1 MLVSH
6 DRIPSGR
13 LPVDRLAG
21 AAAPAF
27 EPIPVVRQQ
36 AADLL
41 GRARRPAWVVVLL
54 LAHGAF
60 ALGEDARR
68 QVGPRHAPGQV
79 SGGLGLVLTGEV
91 VGPAPGALLRLGPT
105 VLARLRPAA
114 LVRLGPRAPDRLLPT
129 LGPEGPGRA
138 WIGQRALPP
147 VRERVPVHRVAGGGE
162 RLRVRHRRL
171 DRCVELARPA
181 DRRLD
186 VLLRAG
192 EPRRQRRVGGGG
204 GGPGGWAG
212 SGGWG
217 TLPDSGGWGVGAVA
231 PGAANQSDR
240 ACSKMG
246 SGSGMT

>member
-91 VGPAPGALLRLGPT
+91 VGPAP
-105 VLARLRPAA
+105 

>member
-105 VLARLRPAA
+105 VLARLRPRAA
-114 LVRLGPRAPDRLLPT
+114 GPRRAPPRAGCPGVG
-129 LGPEGPGRA
+129 GPPR
-138 WIGQRALPP
+138 
-147 VRERVPVHRVAGGGE
+147 GGGPPPN
-162 RLRVRHRRL
+162 R
-171 DRCVELARPA
+171 
-181 DRRLD
+181 
-186 VLLRAG
+186 
-192 EPRRQRRVGGGG
+192 GGGG
-204 GGPGGWAG
+204 GGRWARG
-212 SGGWG
+212 HRTS
-217 TLPDSGGWGVGAVA
+217 P
-231 PGAANQSDR
+231 
-240 ACSKMG
+240 
-246 SGSGMT
+246 